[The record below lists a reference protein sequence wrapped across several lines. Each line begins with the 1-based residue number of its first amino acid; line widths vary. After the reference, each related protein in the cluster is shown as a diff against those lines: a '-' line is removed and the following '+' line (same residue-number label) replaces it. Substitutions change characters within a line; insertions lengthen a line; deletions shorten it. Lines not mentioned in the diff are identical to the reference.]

1 MANEPPRTPIL
12 RFARD
17 VLVRRWRLIAL
28 ALAIPL
34 TGTLAVALFA
44 PRSYRSSA
52 IVVAQRGSDAT
63 DDDLDA
69 RIGALTSQNLRRSRL
84 FELISRFKPY
94 RDTMRGSTRE
104 PLIDQMQKDVAIEL
118 DHEER
123 AGRNVVTAIHVT
135 YTAAS
140 PRVAADVANELAS
153 FYEREDLRTRE
164 ERAQY
169 TTTKLQEQLADA
181 RKQLDAQEAR
191 LKDFK
196 MRNLNE
202 LPEQVGLH
210 LSELATLSSQMRMA
224 RNDPERAQ
232 HSDGVRRVPE
242 APPYD
247 ERLDR
252 LAELRT
258 RYTDEYPEV
267 KELKRQIAL
276 NPFPRRGA
284 AAASVADVAQPNAE
298 ALAAARADNA
308 RRASELAEKAAE
320 HEKGILNAPFRQQE
334 LDALLP
340 DYIAARNQY
349 QSLWEKYQA
358 AQLWDPHHDGG
369 RLMVLDPAVPRPQ
382 AVAPSMRKIAAVGIA
397 AALAIA
403 AGLVLLVERM
413 DNSFHTVEDLRVF
426 TRVPVLATVPQ
437 LASSNERRK
446 RARASRAFMA
456 KLFALVLFT
465 FAGSAMLSRPSALI
479 GWIHQLNL

>member
-1 MANEPPRTPIL
+1 MSNEPPRTPIL
-12 RFARD
+12 RLALD
-17 VLVRRWRLIAL
+17 IVARRWRLIAL

-34 TGTLAVALFA
+34 TITLAVALFA

-52 IVVAQRGSDAT
+52 VVVVQRGNDAT
-63 DDDLDA
+63 DDEVDA
-69 RIGALTSQNLRRSRL
+69 RVGALTSQNLRRSRL
-84 FELISRFKPY
+84 YELISRFKPY
-94 RDTMRGSTRE
+94 REKMRGSTRE
-104 PLIDQMQKDVAIEL
+104 PLIDQMQKDVLIEL
-118 DHEER
+118 DHEDR
-123 AGRNVVTAIHVT
+123 GGRNVVTAIHVT
-135 YTAAS
+135 YTAGS
-140 PRVAADVANELAS
+140 PQLAADVANELAG

-164 ERAQY
+164 ERARY
-169 TTTKLQEQLADA
+169 TTTKLQEQLSGA

-210 LSELATLSSQMRMA
+210 LSELASLSSQMRMA
-224 RNDPERAQ
+224 RNDPDRAQ
-232 HSDGVRRVPE
+232 RGDGVRRVPE

-267 KELKRQIAL
+267 KQLKREIAM
-276 NPFPRRGA
+276 NPFPRKGA
-284 AAASVADVAQPNAE
+284 AAAGSADVSQPDAE
-298 ALAAARADNA
+298 ALAAARAESA
-308 RRASELAEKAAE
+308 RRNAEIAEKAAE

-358 AQLWDPHHDGG
+358 AQLYDPHHDGG
-369 RLMVLDPAVPRPQ
+369 RLVVLDPAVPRPQ
-382 AVAPSMRKIAAVGIA
+382 AVAPSLRKIAAIGVA

-403 AGLVLLVERM
+403 AGLVLLVERL
-413 DNSFHTVEDLRVF
+413 DTSFHTVEDLRVF

-437 LASSNERRK
+437 LASSNERRRRT
-446 RARASRAFMA
+446 RAARLFAA
-456 KLFALVLFT
+456 KLLALMVFT
-465 FAGSAMLSRPSALI
+465 FVGSALLSRPSALI
-479 GWIHQLNL
+479 GWVHQLNL